1 MRVGFYIALQALKV
15 ESNCAFMEICLTSLT
30 SLLLL
35 LLATRQYI
43 NNRRIV
49 QPDEE
54 KARYIVYIDV
64 VLVFDILSNQFG
76 ETSSFAGMPF
86 AILLSLTSVFLLST
100 SVFEFKQV
108 RIYVQT
114 VIMVQ
119 FLIGLWHLLSSL
131 CLVPQLPD
139 DFCMPASCVSVCLL
153 VFYFIYG
160 LYVRMKNIKFVMKSG
175 YVWKNVTLTV
185 DTVYLSLILLITMLY
200 ALVIPYSGSSEP
212 VSASVFTFMY
222 MSMYVALGVR
232 MLNASAF
239 VFMTEHER
247 KIVESMKISHVDSRA
262 ESPGTAML
270 YKNIYDRLQ
279 EYFAENKPY
288 LNNNLTINDVVEVIF
303 SNKLYISR
311 AISQFT
317 GRNFCQ
323 YVNYYRVVHAVE
335 LFRNDTS
342 LKVTELASLS
352 GFNSSVSF
360 GMAFRLYMG
369 EKPGDWCRK
378 EKYRQEKLK
387 K

>member
-35 LLATRQYI
+35 LLAMRQYM
-43 NNRRIV
+43 NNRRTV

-54 KARYIVYIDV
+54 KARYIVYMDFVLIFDV
-64 VLVFDILSNQFG
+64 LCNLFG
-76 ETSSFAGMPF
+76 ETSSFAGLPF
-86 AILLSLTSVFLLST
+86 VILLSLTSVFLLST
-100 SVFEFKQV
+100 SVFEFKEVRLYIQV
-108 RIYVQT
+108 VIIVQ
-114 VIMVQ
+114 V
-119 FLIGLWHLLSSL
+119 LLGLWHILSSL
-131 CLVPQLPD
+131 ILLPPLPD
-139 DFCMPASCVSVCLL
+139 DFCMPASCISVCLL

-160 LYVRMKNIKFVMKSG
+160 LYVRMKNIKAVMKSG

-185 DTVYLSLILLITMLY
+185 DTVYLSLILLMTMLY
-200 ALVIPYSGSSEP
+200 ALIIPYSGAAEP

-222 MSMYVALGVR
+222 MSLYVALGVR

-247 KIVESMKISHVDSRA
+247 KIVESMKISHVENKA
-262 ESPGTAML
+262 ENPGSAVL
-270 YKNIYDRLQ
+270 YKNIYDRIQ
-279 EYFAENKPY
+279 EYFAESKPY
-288 LNNNLTINDVVEVIF
+288 LNNSLTINDVVEVVF

-323 YVNYYRVVHAVE
+323 FVNYYRVVHAIE
-335 LFRNDTS
+335 LFRNNTS
-342 LKVTELASLS
+342 LKVTELATLS

-378 EKYRQEKLK
+378 ERYRQDKLK